1 MKLLKNSNRAV
12 ALITIIVSV
21 IGLVLS
27 PVSAATAFSPSG
39 DTAGAG
45 IAAGS
50 AGYHHQ
56 FNSTQQAARLQG
68 VLADLSQQGVDI
80 SQAQA
85 DLTAGN
91 TTAAIQWLL
100 AYHKDHPDLALNG
113 PRQHVM
119 NATAQAAHVQT
130 LITTLSQKGL
140 DVNKALVDLA
150 AGNTTGA
157 MKDLMALHKD
167 HPGMMANSTRQAARL
182 QTSITNLAQKG
193 VDVSEVQIDL
203 ASGNVSAAIQWMAAY
218 HKAHPVQAGTMTALS
233 SSDSTPWQKG
243 GSFRTHA
250 MGSGNRTAFHS
261 RFTGQVK
268 ST

>member
-50 AGYHHQ
+50 TGYHHP

-68 VLADLSQQGVDI
+68 VLANLSQQGVDV

-91 TTAAIQWLL
+91 TTAAIQWLM
-100 AYHKDHPDLALNG
+100 AYHKDHPDLALSG
-113 PRQHVM
+113 PRQHVT
-119 NATAQAAHVQT
+119 NATAQATRVQT
-130 LITTLSQKGL
+130 LITTLSQKGV
-140 DVNKALVDLA
+140 DVSKALTDLT
-150 AGNTTGA
+150 AGNTGGA

-167 HPGMMANSTRQAARL
+167 QPGMKVILPGRQRGSREYLPTSASRALMSARPR
-182 QTSITNLAQKG
+182 
-193 VDVSEVQIDL
+193 QIL
-203 ASGNVSAAIQWMAAY
+203 L
-218 HKAHPVQAGTMTALS
+218 PVT
-233 SSDSTPWQKG
+233 
-243 GSFRTHA
+243 
-250 MGSGNRTAFHS
+250 
-261 RFTGQVK
+261 
-268 ST
+268 